1 MTSAEIK
8 PKIIFQFAKHK
19 PNPKT
24 IQEYFDALETE
35 MGQLKLCRV
44 YGLLYVIRITSGVS
58 FIPIYNIY
66 PDLQTAVKVKKV
78 EIWRGEKMAK
88 YRLANGFGIYV
99 ELEEVK
105 EGDGK

>member
-8 PKIIFQFAKHK
+8 PKIMFQFAKHK

-24 IQEYFDALETE
+24 IKEYLDALETE
-35 MGQLKLCRV
+35 MGQLKLCHV
-44 YGLLYVIRITSGVS
+44 YAVIYAMRIASGVS

-66 PDLQTAVKVKKV
+66 PDLQAMVKVKKV